1 MGVVVLGGDIK
12 IEDVVNVA
20 RNGYKVEFSQE
31 YIDRVKNCRRLVEKF
46 SQEER
51 VIYGVT
57 TGLGDNCNK
66 FILKE
71 EREIIQ
77 RNNILS
83 HITSV
88 GEPLNDE
95 CVRAIMFVMLQH
107 MGKGYSGIRLETL
120 ELIKILLNNNI
131 TPIVPKHGSVGYLSL
146 EAHIS
151 AVLIGEGKAKYEN
164 RILSG
169 KDIMKKLGV
178 SPIVLSSKEGLTL
191 LSGTSSVT
199 AITTLALYDSIIVAK
214 TSDISSAMT
223 LEVLKGTLMAM
234 DERLMNV
241 RPHEDQGNT
250 GYNIR
255 KILKDSEIIKK
266 YEGYRV
272 QDALSIRCIPQL
284 HGACKKVIKDAIVTL
299 STELNSSV
307 DNPQI
312 FKEGDN
318 DGVAIMGCNADGA
331 YVGIAAD
338 TITIAVT
345 NLMKMS
351 ERRTDRM
358 LNRHVSELPP
368 FLNSNPGLNN
378 GLMITQYTSAGIL
391 GEMRLLSHPAT
402 IDNIVTCANQE
413 DYISMGYNAALKAYE
428 CISLAKYIIAI
439 ELLCSS
445 QAQDFYKDLM
455 PSSATRAVYNLIREG
470 VDFIEQDCNMSVP
483 IEYISKLIME
493 NKIVK
498 SVEDVIGALMF

>member
-1 MGVVVLGGDIK
+1 MGVVTLGAMIS
-12 IEDVVNVA
+12 IEDVINVA
-20 RNGYKVEFSQE
+20 RNGYQVKFSKE
-31 YIDRVKNCRRLVEKF
+31 YIERVNKCSKLVEKF
-46 SQEER
+46 SDEER
-51 VIYGVT
+51 VVYGIT
-57 TGLGDNCNK
+57 TGLGDNCGK
-66 FILKE
+66 FISKE

-83 HITSV
+83 HVTSV

-95 CVRAIMFVMLQH
+95 CVRAIMFVMIQH
-107 MGKGYSGIRLETL
+107 MGKGYTGIKIETL
-120 ELIKILLNNNI
+120 EQIKLLLNNNI
-131 TPIVPKHGSVGYLSL
+131 TPVVPKHGSVGYLSL
-146 EAHIS
+146 EAHI
-151 AVLIGEGKAKYEN
+151 ALVLLGEGKAKYNNE
-164 RILSG
+164 ILNGSEVL
-169 KDIMKKLGV
+169 KKLNIK
-178 SPIVLSSKEGLTL
+178 PIVLSSKEGLTL

-199 AITTLALYDSIIVAK
+199 GITTLALYDAIIAAK
-214 TSDISSAMT
+214 TSDISSAMS

-241 RPHEDQGNT
+241 RPHKDQVNT
-250 GYNIR
+250 AYNIR
-255 KILKDSEIIKK
+255 EILKDSEIVKK

-284 HGACKKVIKDAIVTL
+284 HGACKKIINDAIVTL
-299 STELNSSV
+299 NTELNSSV

-312 FKEGDN
+312 FEEGD

-338 TITIAVT
+338 TISIAVT

-378 GLMITQYTSAGIL
+378 GFMIPQYTAAGIL
-391 GEMRLLSHPAT
+391 GEMRILCHPAT

-413 DYISMGYNAALKAYE
+413 DYISMGYNAALKSYE

-445 QAQDFYKDLM
+445 QAQNFYKDLN
-455 PSSATRAVYNLIREG
+455 PSKATKGVCDLIRDG
-470 VDFIEQDCNMSVP
+470 VDFIEKDCNMSIP
-483 IEYISKLIME
+483 TEYIAKLVKN
-493 NKIVK
+493 NKILEA
-498 SVEDVIGALMF
+498 VENIIGQLKF